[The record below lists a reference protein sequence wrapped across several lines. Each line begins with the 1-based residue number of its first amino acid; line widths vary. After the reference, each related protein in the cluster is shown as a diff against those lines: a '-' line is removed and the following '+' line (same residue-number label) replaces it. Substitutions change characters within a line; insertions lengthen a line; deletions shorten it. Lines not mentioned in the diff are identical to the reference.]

1 MRFRTVIILIL
12 VAFFGY
18 IGYGYATAHFNR
30 ASIVYKGFAA
40 AVVRNDPDK
49 ARFFAWDNAAQAP
62 FAYATQRNKDLLQG
76 QIKLEYFNID
86 SVYYSADGNTA
97 TISATHTVRVDPPG
111 ATTVFGAQSFSFPE
125 RVQVEQ
131 RDGLWKVAR
140 FDDSYSLDALKE
152 GR

>member
-1 MRFRTVIILIL
+1 MRFRSLIILL
-12 VAFFGY
+12 LMAFFGY
-18 IGYGYATAHFNR
+18 IGYGYATAHYNR

-49 ARFFAWDNAAQAP
+49 ARFFAWDNAALTP
-62 FAYATQRNKDLLQG
+62 FNYAAQRNRDLLSG
-76 QIKLEYFNID
+76 QIKLEYFTID
-86 SVYYSADGNTA
+86 SVSYTPDGDTA

-131 RDGLWKVAR
+131 RDGLWKVTR
-140 FDDSYSLDALKE
+140 FDDSYSLDALRQ
-152 GR
+152 GT